1 MNVLTV
7 CFHYISK
14 ILTPKP
20 EHNCQAGRDQARIS
34 FIVMAPE
41 LPPGGVV

>member
-14 ILTPKP
+14 DLKPKP
-20 EHNCQAGRDQARIS
+20 DHNCQTGCEQARIS
-34 FIVMAPE
+34 FSVMAPE
-41 LPPGGVV
+41 LPPGMVV